1 MCGFSKILAR
11 AALQLLVVL
20 SSLSV
25 MAASD
30 DVLLVFSTRGPDH
43 YAEGAPVQEG
53 EMYAVVWMA
62 AGREFAGFDMNGKV
76 LDADNNALIV
86 AMPLARYSERIGGG
100 YCPITMFRISGSVAK
115 DFVGGTYALALLDT
129 RAAAENGDLVPSGK
143 IANLKGWSLVEKSSI
158 SAVVGG
164 GVGQAIDAGAENG
177 TTVSTSS
184 EVPAGE
190 DVPQPRI
197 TGIKVQDGYVRL
209 TVKGTSPRLLYNVA
223 AGAHPGRRTD
233 RRAALSPIQGHARA
247 DREIELI
254 VPVRDDQSFFTVTQN

>member
-1 MCGFSKILAR
+1 MHGFSKILVR
-11 AALQLLVVL
+11 AALQLFVIL

-25 MAASD
+25 FAASD

-62 AGREFAGFDMNGKV
+62 AGSEFAGFDMNGKV

-86 AMPLARYSERIGGG
+86 AMPLAKYSERRGGG
-100 YCPITMFRISGSVAK
+100 YCPTTMFRIDAAVAK
-115 DFVGGTYALALLDT
+115 NYVGGTYALALLDT
-129 RAAAENGDLVPSGK
+129 RVADGDDGLAPSGK
-143 IANLKGWSLVEKSSI
+143 IANLKGWSLVEKSRV
-158 SAVVGG
+158 SAVAGGGIAQAMDVGG
-164 GVGQAIDAGAENG
+164 ANG
-177 TTVSTSS
+177 TTASTAS

-190 DVPQPRI
+190 EIPQPRI
-197 TGIKVQDGYVRL
+197 TGIKVEDGYVRL

-223 AGAHPGRRTD
+223 AGAHPGRRTN
-233 RRAALSPIQGHARA
+233 RRAALAPIQGHARV

-254 VPVRDDQSFFTVTQN
+254 VPVSDNQRFFTVTQN